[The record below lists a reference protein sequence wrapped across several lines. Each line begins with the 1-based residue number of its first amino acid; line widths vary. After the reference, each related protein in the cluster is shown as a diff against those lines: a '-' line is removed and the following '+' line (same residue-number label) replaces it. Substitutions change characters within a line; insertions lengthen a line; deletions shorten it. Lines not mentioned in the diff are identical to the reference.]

1 MIFEGV
7 VFFPLW
13 RRQIMLVKKI
23 SKIFKNYFVT
33 GIIVIVPLLVTIL
46 VIRALIN
53 MIDNFFDLLPPNL
66 QPQTYIPVFGVELII
81 AFVLIIL
88 VGFLVSNFVGRK
100 FFVLWE
106 KPLAKIPFVKTIYQ
120 GVKQLTS
127 GIVSDRKMFSKV
139 VLIEYPVKGLHVIGF
154 VTGEDKHFLK
164 NDKGT
169 KMLKI
174 FIPTTPNPTSG
185 FFCIVP
191 EDQVQ
196 YLDLTSDEAF
206 RLIISAGSSE
216 PEPDK
221 EGVKHESGINV

>member
-1 MIFEGV
+1 
-7 VFFPLW
+7 
-13 RRQIMLVKKI
+13 MLIKKI

-53 MIDNFFDLLPPNL
+53 MIDNLFNFLPPNL
-66 QPQTYIPVFGVELII
+66 QPQTYIHVFGIELVI
-81 AFVLIIL
+81 AFILIIL
-88 VGFLVSNFVGRK
+88 VGMLVSNFFGKK
-100 FFVLWE
+100 FLSLWE
-106 KPLAKIPFVKTIYQ
+106 GFLKKIPLVKTIYQ

-127 GIVSDRKMFSKV
+127 GIVSDKKMFSKV
-139 VLIEYPVKGLHVIGF
+139 VLIQYPVRNLHVIGF

-164 NDKGT
+164 HPEGK

-191 EDQVQ
+191 EDEVQ
-196 YLDLTSDEAF
+196 YLDITSDEAF

-216 PEPDK
+216 PE
-221 EGVKHESGINV
+221 SA